1 MSNTKREFL
10 GKTAL
15 AGLALALGAAPA
27 RADDLPYT
35 PLMDLGPFYPVQ
47 KPKEV
52 DADLTRLAGR
62 AARAKGEV
70 LEVSGRIL
78 DRHGK
83 PVSGA
88 KIEIWQANAGGR
100 YAHPGDSHGELDP
113 NFQGYARLEADAEGR
128 YSFLTV
134 KPGAYPAGPYMRAAH
149 IHFDVTGR
157 DDRLV
162 TQMYFPG
169 DPLLSQDRI
178 FKADLEPYG
187 DKAADALFGKLTPGA
202 AITDKGATLCQWD
215 VVLYDG

>member
-1 MSNTKREFL
+1 MSDTKRGFL
-10 GKTAL
+10 EKAAL
-15 AGLALALGAAPA
+15 AGLAGALGVGPA
-27 RADDLPYT
+27 RAGDLPYT

-52 DADLTRLAGR
+52 DADLTRLTGHKV
-62 AARAKGEV
+62 RAKGEIM
-70 LEVSGRIL
+70 EVSGRVL

-88 KIEIWQANAGGR
+88 KLEIWQANAGGR

-113 NFQGYARLEADAEGR
+113 NFQGYARIAADAHGR

-134 KPGAYPAGPYMRAAH
+134 KPGAYPADGYMRAAH

-169 DPLLSQDRI
+169 DPLLSQDKI

-187 DKAADALFGKLTPGA
+187 PDTANALFGKLTPGGA
-202 AITDKGATLCQWD
+202 TVEKGALLCHWD

>member
-1 MSNTKREFL
+1 MSDTKRSFL
-10 GKTAL
+10 EKAAL
-15 AGLALALGAAPA
+15 TGLASMLGAASA
-27 RADDLPYT
+27 RADELPYT

-52 DADLTRLAGR
+52 DADLTRLTGHKV
-62 AARAKGEV
+62 RAKGEIM
-70 LEVSGRIL
+70 EVSGRVL

-88 KIEIWQANAGGR
+88 KLEIWQANAGGR

-113 NFQGYARLEADAEGR
+113 NFQGYARLTADAEGR
-128 YSFLTV
+128 YSFLTI
-134 KPGAYPAGPYMRAAH
+134 KPGAYPAGDYMRAAH

-169 DPLLSQDRI
+169 DPLLGQDAI
-178 FKADLEPYG
+178 FKADLSIAEEATR
-187 DKAADALFGKLTPGA
+187 AAVFGKLTSGA
-202 AITDKGATLCQWD
+202 STVEKGATLCRWD